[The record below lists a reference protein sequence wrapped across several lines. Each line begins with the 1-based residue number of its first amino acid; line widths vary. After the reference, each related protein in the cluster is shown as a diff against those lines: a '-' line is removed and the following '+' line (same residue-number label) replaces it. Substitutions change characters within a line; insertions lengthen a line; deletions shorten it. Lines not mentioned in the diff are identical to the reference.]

1 MGEYGIINLYIL
13 FAPVAGQNGKSRK
26 EREYPWKRRFFQVD
40 THMERKDY
48 RKFLYIA
55 TFFQNPF
62 VIPAILVMC
71 GVGAVL
77 ASRQM
82 GRSDLFYMVA
92 LWGAISALV
101 FSAVCFNVGRARTAA
116 GIAAQQAG
124 ALDRRLVMSFSEQEF
139 FWKNPARD
147 TSRHLTYEEFHLLME
162 TKDYLHLLSSPNTRS
177 PLLCKRDMKEE
188 ELDSFSAFIRRKFG
202 KRYRKINL

>member
-1 MGEYGIINLYIL
+1 MARAE
-13 FAPVAGQNGKSRK
+13 K

-48 RKFLYIA
+48 RKFLHCHLS
-55 TFFQNPF
+55 QNPF

-124 ALDRRLVMSFSEQEF
+124 AR
-139 FWKNPARD
+139 WTA
-147 TSRHLTYEEFHLLME
+147 
-162 TKDYLHLLSSPNTRS
+162 
-177 PLLCKRDMKEE
+177 
-188 ELDSFSAFIRRKFG
+188 G
-202 KRYRKINL
+202 W

>member
-1 MGEYGIINLYIL
+1 METPL
-13 FAPVAGQNGKSRK
+13 
-26 EREYPWKRRFFQVD
+26 FQVD

-77 ASRQM
+77 ASQQM
-82 GRSDLFYMVA
+82 GRSDLFYILA

-101 FSAVCFNVGRARTAA
+101 FTAVCFNVEGKNRRRVA
-116 GIAAQQAG
+116 AAQQAG

-139 FWKNPARD
+139 FLENPAHQNPRVV
-147 TSRHLTYEEFHLLME
+147 R
-162 TKDYLHLLSSPNTRS
+162 LHP
-177 PLLCKRDMKEE
+177 PLGRLCHQRTG
-188 ELDSFSAFIRRKFG
+188 RKPG
-202 KRYRKINL
+202 KALER